1 MRVQG
6 FIKSLVL
13 LGCVVAFLTLT
24 PYSHAGDFVDS
35 CERMYVGDTCKMAI
49 NDLELTQFAVGMRI
63 VDRRYEKL
71 LKMSHDEL
79 RDYLMDHPVP
89 VVLAP
94 DGRYYMTDRHHQT
107 LAALRVGRE
116 NVFATLLRDFSKLP
130 SMVAFWKRM
139 EERKLVYLFDE
150 HGKGPHEPANLPK
163 HVRYL
168 KDDPYRSLADDV
180 QAGGGYF
187 KKHVPFQEFY
197 WAQFFRLRVKIGS
210 GEDGYWQS
218 VKNAV
223 RLAKTS
229 AARGL
234 PGYAGLKKKGGR
246 EDCRAHLL

>member
-1 MRVQG
+1 MKVQG
-6 FIKSLVL
+6 FVKGLAR
-13 LGCVVAFLTLT
+13 LGCVVAALTLT

-35 CERMYVGDTCKMAI
+35 CERMYVGDMCKMAI
-49 NDLELTQFAVGMRI
+49 NNLEATQFAVGMRI

-116 NVFATLLRDFSKLP
+116 NVFAALLHDFSKLP
-130 SMVAFWKRM
+130 NMTTFWKRM
-139 EERKLVYLFDE
+139 KKKELVYLFDE
-150 HGKGPHEPANLPK
+150 NGKGPHEPADLPK

-180 QAGGGYF
+180 QAEGGYL
-187 KKHVPFQEFY
+187 KKPVPFQEFY
-197 WAQFFRLRVKIGS
+197 WAQFFRARVKIGS
-210 GEDGYWQS
+210 GEDGYWKS
-218 VKNAV
+218 VKNAA

-229 AARGL
+229 AAVGL
-234 PGYAGLKKKGGR
+234 PGYAGPRKKGGR
-246 EDCRAHLL
+246 EDCSARLL